1 MGGFAVQRLGIDEAS
16 PAPML
21 PMGRPLMNSAT
32 RVFWM
37 SLSAIPP

>member
-1 MGGFAVQRLGIDEAS
+1 MGGFAVQRFGIDDAS

-21 PMGRPLMNSAT
+21 PIGRPPMNSAT

-37 SLSAIPP
+37 SLSTTPP